1 MLLKV
6 GNDKDENV
14 ENYKGEKVENE
25 DENVENEEERV
36 ENDKEKDVEN
46 EEDNVKNNEEEKAE
60 NKEGNVENEE
70 KIVKLTKKRALKWK
84 KKSMPKMMEK
94 RKTKICFISVKKI
107 FILQRQSVKK
117 NINKFWLEECQ
128 EISFPKRYKADCETI
143 QAKLCSDAIDNGLEK
158 YVEDPRDN

>member
-25 DENVENEEERV
+25 DENIENEEERV
-36 ENDKEKDVEN
+36 ENDKEEGVEN
-46 EEDNVKNNEEEKAE
+46 EEDNAKNYEEEKAE
-60 NKEGNVENEE
+60 NKEENVENVE
-70 KIVKLTKKRALKWK
+70 KIFKMSKKRALKRK

-107 FILQRQSVKK
+107 FILQRQSVKN
-117 NINKFWLEECQ
+117 NINKFWVEECQ
-128 EISFPKRYKADCETI
+128 EISFRQRYKADC
-143 QAKLCSDAIDNGLEK
+143 
-158 YVEDPRDN
+158 